1 MLIMIIVIITIII
14 IIIIIIIHCYV
25 ANIAIFAKEKKQNIF
40 KNLSTLRAKWG
51 GIGSPNPPY
60 ESAIVERSRPRL
72 KPSFLFHSALLSCP
86 ARNFRN
92 RLSRRKKE
100 LL

>member
-14 IIIIIIIHCYV
+14 IIIIIIIIRCYV

-51 GIGSPNPPY
+51 GIRSP
-60 ESAIVERSRPRL
+60 E
-72 KPSFLFHSALLSCP
+72 PSL
-86 ARNFRN
+86 
-92 RLSRRKKE
+92 
-100 LL
+100 